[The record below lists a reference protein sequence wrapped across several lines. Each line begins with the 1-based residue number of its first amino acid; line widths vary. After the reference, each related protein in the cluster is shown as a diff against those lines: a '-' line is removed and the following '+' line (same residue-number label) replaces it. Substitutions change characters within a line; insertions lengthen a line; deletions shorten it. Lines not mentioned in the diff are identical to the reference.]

1 MASKQEL
8 QRLQLKVELTEK
20 NANALL
26 EEAEALNKN
35 AKSLK
40 EKVAAEEAATAAA
53 AALIKFLEA
62 KAEALEK
69 SGNNAMYLRREVSAL
84 QEVLKTAAPETEAL
98 AAALKDATE
107 SAEQL
112 ITPFG
117 KMIGLASEFD
127 ETLAG
132 TVNSILQTGDAT
144 TILNDQF
151 KKTFGLTNLA
161 AAGLEQVV
169 MGSIELTK
177 AQDKALASFAK
188 NGGNVS
194 RYSGDL
200 MNLEQS
206 LFSAGVT
213 VEEASESFLS
223 LNRDFTDLRHLTPAV
238 RTDLAKTTAILNELG
253 IASDITAQN
262 VQFMTKALG
271 VSALQA
277 AETQRELFVLARTID
292 MPPEAMATAFQD
304 AMPKLAAFGSEST
317 EVFKKLQVNA
327 RAAGMEVSDVL
338 SIVEQFDTFDTA
350 AASVGRMNA
359 ILGGPFL
366 DSLEMVTTTDPTER
380 MRLLSDAVNDAG
392 LSFDEMSYYQRKAIA
407 DTMGMD
413 IPQLAMMM
421 ANGFDAAVPAAAQ
434 SQAEIVALA
443 EEAKNF
449 QTVMDELAQTGRM
462 LAQSLMPIVKT
473 LKGVLNGIQML
484 TEQFPILNQML
495 PAIAFGVTGVYL
507 ATQKLGMS
515 LAKAGPIGVAIAGMT
530 LLMMAFQAES
540 LGMKVLLGALAVAFV
555 AASIAIAGGFT
566 TINVAS
572 MGVVPALG
580 LLATLV
586 LSIANI
592 FMHEAASPGF
602 IDILGLVGNAFKT
615 LGMFMFP
622 VIGIFGMLSSAIMG
636 SAKAAHDLDGT
647 SVEMTT
653 NTKATASS
661 RTSGAISSNAV
672 SVGGTTANKSSGR
685 ISSANATAANSIAD
699 RYYPQNQDPQAIDVN
714 LLVKQDDKSLVKC
727 IVEVSEQSKH
737 YSNAGMKAN
746 PASIRNRLPR

>member
-1 MASKQEL
+1 MADKRTPEEIEKISIALEKQAE
-8 QRLQLKVELTEK
+8 RLKNLADREKDLLEIQLKRAETEK
-20 NANALL
+20 EYAIAAGIYTDNVDVYEGAIERAQ
-26 EEAEALNKN
+26 AT
-35 AKSLK
+35 LK
-40 EKVAAEEAATAAA
+40 EFTKQTE
-53 AALIKFLEA
+53 EA
-62 KAEALEK
+62 KASVEA
-69 SGNNAMYLRREVSAL
+69 
-84 QEVLKTAAPETEAL
+84 TT
-98 AAALKDATE
+98 AALKDATE

-127 ETLAG
+127 ETITG
-132 TVNSILQTGDAT
+132 TAVGLLNSSDAAN
-144 TILNDQF
+144 ILNKQF
-151 KKTFGLTNLA
+151 KKTFGVANIA
-161 AAGLEQVV
+161 AAALEKVV
-169 MGSIELTK
+169 KGSIDLTI

-262 VQFMTKALG
+262 MQFMTKALG

-413 IPQLAMMM
+413 IPQLALMM

-443 EEAKNF
+443 EEAKKF
-449 QTVMDELAQTGRM
+449 QNVMDELAQTGRM
-462 LAQSLMPIVKT
+462 LAQTLMPLVT
-473 LKGVLNGIQML
+473 LLKSVLNTIQKL
-484 TEQFPILNQML
+484 VTAFPFLEQAL
-495 PAIAFGVTGVYL
+495 PPVALAITGVYL
-507 ATQKLGMS
+507 ASKKLSAELAMKNQGSLGFYVVAISFAFAAMNAESMAAKIAFGIAAVGAALLAYSMWSVAAATTATSVASGGLLPLIGLIATAVMS
-515 LAKAGPIGVAIAGMT
+515 LA
-530 LLMMAFQAES
+530 S
-540 LGMKVLLGALAVAFV
+540 
-555 AASIAIAGGFT
+555 
-566 TINVAS
+566 
-572 MGVVPALG
+572 
-580 LLATLV
+580 
-586 LSIANI
+586 I
-592 FMHEAASPGF
+592 FMHKAASPGF
-602 IDILGLVGNAFKT
+602 VKILGLVAKAMIA
-615 LGMFMFP
+615 LGTALLSP
-622 VIGIFGMLSSAIMG
+622 VSLFVSLAGAIIAA
-636 SAKAAHDLDGT
+636 AKAAMQLDGT
-647 SVEMTT
+647 EVEMTT

-727 IVEVSEQSKH
+727 IVEVEEQSKH

-746 PASIRNRLPR
+746 PASIRNRLSR

>member
-1 MASKQEL
+1 MADKEQNKL
-8 QRLQLKVELTEK
+8 LQLQ
-20 NANALL
+20 
-26 EEAEALNKN
+26 AEATERLNKALREQKIAHEALDPQSSDYIN
-35 AKSLK
+35 HLAEFERLS
-40 EKVAAEEAATAAA
+40 EVAAEAQIQHTKSIELLKTLYPEATAA
-53 AALIKFLEA
+53 IEA
-62 KAEALEK
+62 
-69 SGNNAMYLRREVSAL
+69 
-84 QEVLKTAAPETEAL
+84 TT
-98 AAALKDATE
+98 AALKDATE

-169 MGSIELTK
+169 KGSINLTI

-188 NGGNVS
+188 NGGNVEK
-194 RYSGDL
+194 YGKEL
-200 MNLEQS
+200 MDLEQAM
-206 LFSAGVT
+206 FTAGIS
-213 VEEASESFLS
+213 VEEAGESFLS
-223 LNRDFTDLRHLTPAV
+223 LNRDFTDLRNLSPAV
-238 RTDLAKTTAILNELG
+238 RTDLAKTTAVLNELG
-253 IASDITAQN
+253 ISSDVTAEN
-262 VQFMTKALG
+262 LQFMTKALG

-327 RAAGMEVSDVL
+327 RAAGMEVSDIL

-434 SQAEIVALA
+434 SQAQIIALA

-462 LAQSLMPIVKT
+462 LAQSMMPIVKT
-473 LKGVLNGIQML
+473 LKWVLNGIQML
-484 TEQFPILNQML
+484 TEEFPILNQML

-515 LAKAGPIGVAIAGMT
+515 LAKAGPLGVAIAGMT

-699 RYYPQNQDPQAIDVN
+699 RYYPQNQDPQSIDVN

-727 IVEVSEQSKH
+727 IVEVEEQSKH

-746 PASIRNRLPR
+746 PASIRNRLSR